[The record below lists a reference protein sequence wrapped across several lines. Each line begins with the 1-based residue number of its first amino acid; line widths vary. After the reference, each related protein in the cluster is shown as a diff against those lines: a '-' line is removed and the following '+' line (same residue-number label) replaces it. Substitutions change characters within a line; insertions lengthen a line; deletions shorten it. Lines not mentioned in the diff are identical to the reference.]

1 MKSIDGAG
9 AKPTPSSVINQQSA
23 HQDAAAAPQKQD
35 HATSPSA
42 PPASPLRPFCSIP
55 SHSTPTILE
64 TSPLQPWVRRSR
76 LPLPCNPS
84 FVPAIHQADAL
95 FMPTREPSPVTAT
108 GICFFSEAMVL
119 WLVSVVL
126 RELLADRY
134 DRERRRVRRWLV
146 GLWVVAAVV
155 LLGQAALLLE

>member
-1 MKSIDGAG
+1 
-9 AKPTPSSVINQQSA
+9 
-23 HQDAAAAPQKQD
+23 
-35 HATSPSA
+35 
-42 PPASPLRPFCSIP
+42 
-55 SHSTPTILE
+55 
-64 TSPLQPWVRRSR
+64 
-76 LPLPCNPS
+76 
-84 FVPAIHQADAL
+84 
-95 FMPTREPSPVTAT
+95 MPTREPSPVTAT